1 MLMFAHADSDDGSE
15 MEQGQDN
22 LLNSPL
28 RHFHSTSASRRRSTL
43 LLTSSVVSLKTANA
57 AKEKRDEA
65 VEVIN
70 IEATQ
75 TDQGSLAKPK
85 ELAQPM
91 SVKRRYM

>member
-1 MLMFAHADSDDGSE
+1 MG
-15 MEQGQDN
+15 QGQDN
-22 LLNSPL
+22 FLNSSF
-28 RHFHSTSASRRRSTL
+28 RHIHSTSASRRRSTR
-43 LLTSSVVSLKTANA
+43 LLTSSAVRLKTENA
-57 AKEKRDEA
+57 ANEKRDEA

-91 SVKRRYM
+91 SVKRQYM